1 MLPDPIQLLARVAK
15 AFEQLGIP
23 YMTGGSLASSQYGIP
38 RSTQDVDLVADLQL
52 QHVAPLV
59 QSLQDEF
66 YLDAG
71 QIREAIRNCS
81 SFNLIHLESVYKV
94 DVFIASVDPW
104 GREQMNRRRP
114 EELVA
119 GETLYFASPEDVV
132 LHKLGWYQEGGS
144 VSDRQWS
151 DVIGILSVQE
161 SRLDFIYLRDWAI
174 RLGLVELL
182 DRALRDAGLE

>member
-1 MLPDPIQLLARVAK
+1 
-15 AFEQLGIP
+15 
-23 YMTGGSLASSQYGIP
+23 MTGGSLASSQYGIP

-52 QHVAPLV
+52 QHVAQLV

-71 QIREAIRNCS
+71 QVREAIRNSS

-104 GREQMNRRRP
+104 GREQMKRRRP
-114 EELVA
+114 AELVA
-119 GETLYFASPEDVV
+119 GETLYFTSPEDVI
-132 LHKLGWYQEGGS
+132 LHKLGQYQQGGS
-144 VSDRQWS
+144 VSERQWS

-161 SRLDFIYLRDWAI
+161 SGLDFAYLRDWAT
-174 RLGLVELL
+174 RLGLAELL
-182 DRALRDAGLE
+182 DRALREAGLE